1 MSVSTCL
8 RHAELTDMV
17 RLLEQQQT
25 AKLDLVVPA
34 ASLGAKDGYLE
45 LSGAA
50 PVLDERGV
58 TAVDG
63 LYQPTAA
70 ADSQIA
76 AKLEIPGRYLGK
88 LRAEDRLDLY
98 DANVNGLLHGR
109 PGGAAP
115 EERSFLLRLFT
126 GDDGQAGVVRA
137 FLSDRY
143 GVIDNLDVLT
153 AVLDGIRQADSD
165 ARVRECDLSE
175 TSMHCKVFSPN
186 VSALAPNFLAG
197 YRSPFTNPD
206 LAAEWRKAS
215 GDLARWRPIA
225 AREGRGY
232 QPGAEPVLFAGFRIA
247 NSETGHHALT
257 LKPELVVKVCGN
269 GLTIPLFTQ
278 TRRHLGERL
287 SGGALNWSQD
297 TLHKKLAVITAET
310 RDTVMQWLSPQFLN
324 DRVAELEQQAG
335 TPIREPE
342 KTLEVVA
349 TQVGF
354 SDAERAGIL
363 THFIAGGQ
371 LSAAGLANAV
381 TSYSQTVP
389 DPARADAL
397 DDLALRT
404 MTLV

>member
-17 RLLEQQQT
+17 RLLEQQHT

-34 ASLGAKDGYLE
+34 VSLGAKDGYLE

-76 AKLEIPGRYLGK
+76 AKLEIPGRYLSK
-88 LRAEDRLDLY
+88 LRTENRLDLY
-98 DANVNGLLHGR
+98 DANVNSLLHGH
-109 PGGAAP
+109 PDGAAP
-115 EERSFLLRLFT
+115 EDRSFLLRLFT
-126 GDDGQAGVVRA
+126 GDTGEAGLVRA

-232 QPGAEPVLFAGFRIA
+232 QPGTEPVLFAGFRIA

-324 DRVAELEQQAG
+324 DRVAELEQQAA